1 VPCPDKIRECAADA
15 RRAIGESGR
24 SAQPARTMSVPDLP
38 CAEQSAPPMDYLAG
52 STAKIFIKF
61 LTNLKKKLTVK

>member
-1 VPCPDKIRECAADA
+1 
-15 RRAIGESGR
+15 
-24 SAQPARTMSVPDLP
+24 MSVADLP

-61 LTNLKKKLTVK
+61 IPNFSKKNYKSGIEKMAFIFQPI